1 MAYRKISC
9 DVKFAALRL
18 YQCRLLPL
26 RMILDCIGISK
37 RTFHRIM
44 HLWRRT
50 GDVVQHSFGNRGRPR
65 LFRYSDIEYMKQI
78 IGHRPDLFLDEL
90 ERLLHTNRLVS
101 ASFSTILR
109 GLCRAGISYKK
120 IKKIASE
127 RNDTLRSDFIRR
139 MAQYQ
144 PEQLGF
150 LDEMS
155 KDERT
160 SFRSYG
166 RSTKGIRAVKK
177 GVFVHGRCFSVE
189 GLLSIDG
196 MISNTV
202 VEGSMTKARF
212 MQYLE
217 HSVVRYILTILQL
230 WLKMV

>member
-1 MAYRKISC
+1 
-9 DVKFAALRL
+9 
-18 YQCRLLPL
+18 
-26 RMILDCIGISK
+26 
-37 RTFHRIM
+37 
-44 HLWRRT
+44 
-50 GDVVQHSFGNRGRPR
+50 
-65 LFRYSDIEYMKQI
+65 
-78 IGHRPDLFLDEL
+78 
-90 ERLLHTNRLVS
+90 
-101 ASFSTILR
+101 
-109 GLCRAGISYKK
+109 
-120 IKKIASE
+120 
-127 RNDTLRSDFIRR
+127 

-155 KDERT
+155 KDEHT

-177 GVFVHGRCFSVE
+177 GVFVRGRRFSVE